1 MRSAQRRAKQRAAA
15 RQSLEQALDGFD
27 RLGARLWSER
37 TRAELAR
44 ISDRAPSP
52 DALTAT
58 EQRVAALVAVGRTNP
73 EVAAE
78 LFLTVNTVEKTLTRI
93 YTKLGVRSRT
103 ELARKLAVKA

>member
-1 MRSAQRRAKQRAAA
+1 MASIVSAPAY
-15 RQSLEQALDGFD
+15 
-27 RLGARLWSER
+27 GARGREPSWRES
-37 TRAELAR
+37 
-44 ISDRAPSP
+44 SGRAPSP

-103 ELARKLAVKA
+103 ELARKLAVKE